1 MNSSSDNNR
10 RQKAEDVVKGVL
22 QWVVVS
28 ALGFGYWLF
37 VLLLAS
43 LFLMNIWVT
52 SWEQILRYGIVIGIL
67 TSVVY
72 GGVLIYRRMK

>member
-52 SWEQILRYGIVIGIL
+52 SWEQILRYGIVLGIL